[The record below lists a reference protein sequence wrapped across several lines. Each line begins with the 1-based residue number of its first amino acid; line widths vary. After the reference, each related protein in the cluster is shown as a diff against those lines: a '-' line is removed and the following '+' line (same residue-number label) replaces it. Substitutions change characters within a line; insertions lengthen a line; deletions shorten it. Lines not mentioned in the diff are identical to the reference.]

1 MGDVPV
7 AGEQR
12 GAAGVLGDDEGVGR
26 EDGRGARAPE
36 ELQRGGVLGVS
47 FPRRIEKDEV
57 ERRGGL
63 GEGIEQS
70 CGAAGLDGVTGVDA
84 ESAEVG
90 ADCCDGGRGFLGEV
104 DVVGA
109 AAKRFNADSSGAGVK
124 VREASAG
131 DPWGEDVEESFAQPV
146 AGGAGPRAAWRGE
159 LTRAIRACDN
169 AHSSIIAAP
178 FCAGF
183 HDRYP
188 ASAYNSGMRGWS
200 FLAGRFFGVEVRI
213 HAFFLLLLAAGMA
226 ASALVGVHPMR
237 MVALWGL
244 LLLAVAIRETARAV
258 AAAWF
263 GLELR
268 GILLLPTGGL
278 MSFTSLEATE
288 RASQARIQRRMAV
301 VGPLASIGF
310 GLMLAGLILSSAPG
324 VDLIGRPWITPTH
337 LVRSL
342 VWMNILL
349 GLVNLL
355 PALPLDGGHALQMG
369 SASAKAGA
377 EDSAG
382 ASPQVARLW
391 GLGGGFSRWLAIGL
405 IVSGILLSNMWFGLW
420 LGLMGAFMLIGARME
435 GQGMLIQSD
444 VETVRMRDVMLTQ
457 FSTLSASDTLEDAL
471 QRAVHSLQDV
481 FPVVRGGTLVGSVSR
496 QNIVEALA
504 AEGNSYVQGVMTRS
518 FQTAQPDDSLVK
530 TLRRILGDQGAQLV
544 PVMDGERI
552 VGIVTPQN
560 LSQSMGLLN
569 QSRRMRRI
577 ES

>member
-1 MGDVPV
+1 MP
-7 AGEQR
+7 
-12 GAAGVLGDDEGVGR
+12 
-26 EDGRGARAPE
+26 
-36 ELQRGGVLGVS
+36 
-47 FPRRIEKDEV
+47 
-57 ERRGGL
+57 
-63 GEGIEQS
+63 
-70 CGAAGLDGVTGVDA
+70 C
-84 ESAEVG
+84 
-90 ADCCDGGRGFLGEV
+90 
-104 DVVGA
+104 
-109 AAKRFNADSSGAGVK
+109 
-124 VREASAG
+124 
-131 DPWGEDVEESFAQPV
+131 
-146 AGGAGPRAAWRGE
+146 
-159 LTRAIRACDN
+159 
-169 AHSSIIAAP
+169 
-178 FCAGF
+178 
-183 HDRYP
+183 
-188 ASAYNSGMRGWS
+188 AYNTGMRGWS

-213 HAFFLLLLAAGMA
+213 HAFFLLLLAIGLAGA
-226 ASALVGVHPMR
+226 AATNVNPMR
-237 MVALWGL
+237 MLVLWGL
-244 LLLAVAIRETARAV
+244 LLLAVLIRETARAV

-288 RASQARIQRRMAV
+288 RAGEARIQRRMAL
-301 VGPLASIGF
+301 VGPLASIGM
-310 GLMLAGLILSSAPG
+310 GLLFAGLILSSAPG
-324 VDLIGRPWITPTH
+324 VNLMGRPWIAPNH

-369 SASAKAGA
+369 GGGAKGDAEQATAGA
-377 EDSAG
+377 A
-382 ASPQVARLW
+382 PHLARLW
-391 GLGGGFSRWLAIGL
+391 GFGGGFSRWLAIAL
-405 IVSGILLSNMWFGLW
+405 IVSGILLSNMWYGLW
-420 LGLMGAFMLIGARME
+420 LGLIGAFMLVGARME

-471 QRAVHSLQDV
+471 QRAVHTLQDV

-544 PVMDGERI
+544 PVMEGERI

-569 QSRRMRRI
+569 QSRRMRRV